1 MITLVRLANWRA
13 YGNVEIQLEPGTTF
27 LIGMNG
33 VGKTS
38 FLEAVRW
45 AFQRSPKSDADFI
58 RKGERSASVDITFQI
73 DGGTARIKR
82 TVSIGTKPK
91 PLKTPVVERESW
103 LNGDVVTE
111 DQLFG
116 RLEEAWGADIG
127 FVTRTAFLDTDIS
140 PGASDNELRAHLCR
154 AYNLDTI
161 EDNVRVLD
169 DEIKKAVKDAD
180 AEYRAGEDLARQ
192 IRSLEAQL
200 GGDQELLR
208 TTEAEADELAREM
221 DTAANA
227 VTQARE
233 AQRTLDERVRWDA
246 RWTELAD
253 ECRDL
258 IGDVPLATDV
268 RPLLQTAH
276 NAASQQL
283 DEIRQSIARVRER
296 TASLQAALATLDAA
310 GGDCPICRRPLDDE
324 SRGHAH
330 DAQTAD
336 LERAERELE
345 ALDASGPSA
354 VASRIQS
361 LLDRTAALGG
371 RPIVVGDAPP
381 DVDAAQAAL
390 TDVQDR
396 RDALVGARG
405 ATTERISAAQER
417 LMHLQQQARAAAQ
430 ASAAYRRLAVL
441 TASRDA
447 LRATV
452 TEVLNAQLG
461 PIGREISNR
470 WDEVFPD
477 RPGLIVDPEGR
488 LSRTVAGETLEY
500 RSFSVGE
507 QTVARLLLRLATVIS
522 TTKVPFCWL
531 DEPLEHLDDKSK
543 LVVARTLAQFGK
555 QRILDQIF
563 VTTFDQSLTS
573 SVAHSSDAPR
583 VEYLGTS
590 QVAS

>member
-1 MITLVRLANWRA
+1 MITLVRLTNWRA
-13 YGNVEIQLEPGTTF
+13 YGDVEIQLEPGTTF

-45 AFQRSPKSDADFI
+45 AFQRSARSDADFI
-58 RKGERSASVDITFQI
+58 RKGERSASVDVTVQVG
-73 DGGTARIKR
+73 DVTARVRR
-82 TVSIGTKPK
+82 TLSTGMKPK

-103 LNGDVVTE
+103 INSEIVTE
-111 DQLFG
+111 DKLFE

-140 PGASDNELRAHLCR
+140 PGATDNELRAHLCR

-161 EDNVRVLD
+161 ENNVRVLD
-169 DEIKKAVKDAD
+169 DEIKTAAKGAD
-180 AEYRAGEDLARQ
+180 AEYRAGEDLAKQ
-192 IRSLEAQL
+192 IRSLEAEVVA
-200 GGDQELLR
+200 DQELLQS
-208 TTEAEADELAREM
+208 TEAEADELAREL
-221 DTAANA
+221 DTAADM
-227 VTQARE
+227 VTEARE
-233 AQRTLDERVRWDA
+233 AQRSLDERARWDS

-258 IGDVPLATDV
+258 VGEVLLPTDV
-268 RPLLQTAH
+268 RPLLQAAY

-283 DEIRQSIARVRER
+283 DEIRESIARVHER
-296 TASLQAALATLDAA
+296 TASLQAALATLEAA
-310 GGDCPICRRPLDDE
+310 EGDCPICRRPLDDE
-324 SRGHAH
+324 SRRHAH
-330 DAQTAD
+330 DAQQAD
-336 LERAERELE
+336 LARAEREFE

-354 VASRIQS
+354 VASRIRG
-361 LLDRTAALGG
+361 LLDRAAALGE
-371 RPIVVGDAPP
+371 RPSVP
-381 DVDAAQAAL
+381 DGLRPEADAAQAML
-390 TDVQDR
+390 TDVKNR
-396 RDALVGARG
+396 RDALIGARG
-405 ATTERISAAQER
+405 GTTQRISAAQEQ
-417 LMHLQQQARAAAQ
+417 LMQLQQQARAAAQ

-461 PIGREISNR
+461 PVGQEISNR

-477 RPGLIVDPEGR
+477 RRGLVVDPEGR

-500 RSFSVGE
+500 RSFSTGE

-522 TTKVPFCWL
+522 TTKVPFCWI

-573 SVAHSSDAPR
+573 SVGHSSDAPR

-590 QVAS
+590 QVVS